1 MGLTRK
7 LLKGMGLTEEQ
18 MDTVIEAHTETV
30 DGLKAQIAT
39 YKTDAEKLPS
49 VQRELDDI
57 KAAGDGGYKDK
68 YDKEHAAYEAFKSEI
83 AKKETKTAKEQ
94 AVRAYYQE
102 KGITGNGLDIAMR
115 GSAAE
120 IEAVELEDGKIKD
133 TKALDDL
140 VGGTFKGLISTT
152 TVTGTNT
159 ATPPSNTGGVK
170 TKADIYKKDDNGRY
184 VLSTAERQ
192 KALAEIMT
200 SGE

>member
-1 MGLTRK
+1 MALTRR

-68 YDKEHAAYEAFKSEI
+68 YDKEHAAYEAYKSEI

-115 GSAAE
+115 GSNAE
-120 IEAVELEDGKIKD
+120 IDAVELENGKIKD

-159 ATPPSNTGGVK
+159 ATPPSNTGGGRTYSRTEIGK
-170 TKADIYKKDDNGRY
+170 MTATEINKNWESIKASLNGTKGD
-184 VLSTAERQ
+184 
-192 KALAEIMT
+192 
-200 SGE
+200 